1 MDDAFGTSGGLRH
14 KRKLKKGKP
23 GEEIPASLGVRLG
36 YVADVERPPPEG
48 VRSTR
53 RTKRIPTSVQIRID
67 GKWHRVAADISAG
80 GALILYGQPIE
91 GRQVEISLELADR
104 SARWDVTGTILRR
117 EKRGRRYAHHIRFD
131 VAAQVAGLNLAIQ
144 EALMAGKKRLET
156 T

>member
-1 MDDAFGTSGGLRH
+1 MDDAFGASGGLRNR
-14 KRKLKKGKP
+14 RKLKKEKA
-23 GEEIPASLGVRLG
+23 GEEIPASMGVRLG

-48 VRSTR
+48 VPSKR

-80 GALILYGQPIE
+80 GALILYGEPIR
-91 GRQVEISLELADR
+91 GRQVEIFLELADK
-104 SARWDVTGTILRR
+104 SDRWDLTGTILRR

-131 VAAQVAGLNLAIQ
+131 APSQVRGLSVAIG
-144 EALMAGKKRLET
+144 EALLAGKKRLET